1 VKEASFGRPF
11 LLQIKKTLTLALP
24 KRRTA
29 QRERELISMLFRT

>member
-11 LLQIKKTLTLALP
+11 LLQIKKTLTLALS
-24 KRRTA
+24 